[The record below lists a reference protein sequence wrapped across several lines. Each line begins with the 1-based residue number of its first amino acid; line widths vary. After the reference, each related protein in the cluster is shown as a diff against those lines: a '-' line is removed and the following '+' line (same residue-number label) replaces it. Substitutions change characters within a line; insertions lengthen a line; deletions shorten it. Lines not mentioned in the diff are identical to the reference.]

1 MKNKFLITIIGG
13 TVALALVAGSAA
25 FIAIRSASA
34 QGDLVNREL
43 RSVFQGE
50 DLTDFENFDI
60 AHGRPHPMPGS
71 EMSGIRDADQSFL
84 AEALGISL
92 DELNTA
98 RQAAWEKGLAELVD
112 AGEITQAQADR
123 LKEFGV
129 GKLGFAA
136 RLGGWML
143 PEVSLDYDALLAEE
157 LGISVDDLNA
167 ARDKA
172 KDLALQAA
180 VDSGKITQ
188 EQAEMIKAREA
199 LQPYLD
205 RETLTAKALGMSVE
219 ELQAA
224 REAGTSLQDLL
235 ADKGLNAI
243 DFQKALL
250 DAYQAAIDQ
259 AVQDGVITQAQAD
272 ELLNQKAF
280 GFRMPGKPGMDGRMP
295 GGRGDFSPLPN
306 QPENITP
313 ESDL

>member
-13 TVALALVAGSAA
+13 TVALALVAFSAA

-34 QGDLVNREL
+34 QGDLVSREL

-50 DLTDFENFDI
+50 ELTDFENFDI
-60 AHGRPHPMPGS
+60 AHGRPRPLPGN
-71 EMSGIRDADQSFL
+71 GLPGNDLAGVRDADQTYL
-84 AEALGISL
+84 AEALGISVE
-92 DELNTA
+92 ELETA

-123 LKEFGV
+123 LKEFGI

-136 RLGGWML
+136 RFGGWMA
-143 PEVSLDYDALLAEE
+143 PEASLNYDALLAEE

-180 VDSGKITQ
+180 IESGKITQ
-188 EQAEMIKAREA
+188 EQADLIKAREA

-205 RETLTAKALGMSVE
+205 RETLTATALGMSVE
-219 ELQAA
+219 DLQAA

-235 ADKGLNAI
+235 ADKGLNAV

-272 ELLNQKAF
+272 ELLNQRFF
-280 GFRMPGKPGMDGRMP
+280 GSRMP
-295 GGRGDFSPLPN
+295 GGRGNFRLFPN
-306 QPENITP
+306 QLESITP